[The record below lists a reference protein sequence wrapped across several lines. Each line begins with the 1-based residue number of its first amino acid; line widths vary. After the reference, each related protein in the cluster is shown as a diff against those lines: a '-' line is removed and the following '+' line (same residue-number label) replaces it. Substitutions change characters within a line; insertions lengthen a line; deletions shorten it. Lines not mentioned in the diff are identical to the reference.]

1 MDDMGVGLPS
11 ATGRI
16 PLLVGVLFWN
26 RILTCFSQTGTASP
40 IRDRNIAK
48 PSGNKQV
55 KRRGRGSY
63 LERTP

>member
-1 MDDMGVGLPS
+1 MGAGPQA

-26 RILTCFSQTGTASP
+26 RILTCFYQTETESP
-40 IRDRNIAK
+40 IRDRKHREN
-48 PSGNKQV
+48 SGNKQV

-63 LERTP
+63 LDRSP